1 MCPFI
6 CKGHLVKMSDWR
18 IITITIEGRHL
29 TIPFEFHNN
38 DEYTKNEWVNAIL
51 QGIETFMDTDDERQ
65 VSRGTSSPTIEV
77 PVQQI
82 LVQLRGE
89 RNPELAIPHWF
100 FDRTVVRYG
109 DILAIHIT
117 EYRTLQEVKKAK
129 GKAERRVARAER
141 VVHTAEQRY
150 ILAQATRN
158 REIRESRRLKDFQ
171 TSSERRD
178 PEYAESWMMGGRR
191 RRGRV

>member
-1 MCPFI
+1 
-6 CKGHLVKMSDWR
+6 MSDWR
-18 IITITIEGRHL
+18 IISITIEGRHL

-38 DEYTKNEWVNAIL
+38 DEYTKDEWVNAIL
-51 QGIETFMDTDDERQ
+51 KGIETFMDGDNERQ
-65 VSRGTSSPTIEV
+65 LSRGTSSPTIEV

-100 FDRTVVRYG
+100 FDHTVVRYG
-109 DILAIHIT
+109 DILAIHIV
-117 EYRTLQEVKKAK
+117 EYRNLQEVKKAK
-129 GKAERRVARAER
+129 GKADRRVARAER

-150 ILAQATRN
+150 ILAQVTRN
-158 REIRESRRLKDFQ
+158 RERQEFYRLKSLQ
-171 TSSERRD
+171 MGAEGRD

-191 RRGRV
+191 RLGRG